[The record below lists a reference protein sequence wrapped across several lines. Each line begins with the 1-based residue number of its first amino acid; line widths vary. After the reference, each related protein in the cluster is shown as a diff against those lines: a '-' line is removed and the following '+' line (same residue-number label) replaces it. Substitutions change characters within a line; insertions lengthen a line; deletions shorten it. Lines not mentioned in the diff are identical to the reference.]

1 MMCKGD
7 FIMSTEQSKRF
18 ITVLLRPSTLEDL
31 EKMLSE
37 NFSEFTKNCIRE
49 EIAKRKGCVCSV

>member
-1 MMCKGD
+1 
-7 FIMSTEQSKRF
+7 MSTEQSKRF

-31 EKMLSE
+31 EEMLSE

-49 EIAKRKGCVCSV
+49 EIEKRKGCVCNV

>member
-49 EIAKRKGCVCSV
+49 EIEKRKGCVCNV

>member
-1 MMCKGD
+1 
-7 FIMSTEQSKRF
+7 MSTEQSKRF

-49 EIAKRKGCVCSV
+49 EIAKRKGCVCNV